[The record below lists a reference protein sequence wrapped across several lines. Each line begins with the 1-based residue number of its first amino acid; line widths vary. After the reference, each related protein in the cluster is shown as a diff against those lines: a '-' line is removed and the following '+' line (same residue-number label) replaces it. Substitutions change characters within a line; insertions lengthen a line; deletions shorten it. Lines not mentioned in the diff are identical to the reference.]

1 MELFQTDVASNLERR
16 IDRLEHLAL
25 ERGLVIADGPPSVVP
40 QKGKHRECPRVHQSS
55 PSEARSGARAV
66 LIIDD
71 DDAIRQLLRA
81 LLEREGFVVEEA
93 ADGQEGIERHRN
105 RPADIVITDII
116 MPNKDGVNTMFEL
129 LKMTPNLKIIAMSGG
144 GWQVKEIDF
153 DIAKRLGAQTIE
165 KPIHR
170 EVLLDAIQKIQ
181 QDPPVGDHRQ
191 SFHFH

>member
-1 MELFQTDVASNLERR
+1 MELFQMDAISNLERR

-25 ERGLVIADGPPSVVP
+25 ERGLVTSDGPSNLAS
-40 QKGKHRECPRVHQSS
+40 QQRGHREVPKVHQPS
-55 PSEARSGARAV
+55 PSKAESVAQAV

-71 DDAIRQLLRA
+71 DDVIRQLLRS

-105 RPADIVITDII
+105 HPADIVITDII

-129 LKMTPNLKIIAMSGG
+129 LKMTPNLRIIAMSGG

-153 DIAKRLGAQTIE
+153 DIARRLGAHTIE
-165 KPIHR
+165 KPIQR
-170 EVLLDAIQKIQ
+170 EVLLEAIQKTQ
-181 QDPPVGDHRQ
+181 HQPPAGGQRPSV
-191 SFHFH
+191 HFH

>member
-1 MELFQTDVASNLERR
+1 MELFQTNVASNLERR

-25 ERGLVIADGPPSVVP
+25 ERGLVVADGSPNMVL
-40 QKGKHRECPRVHQSS
+40 QKREHRDDPTVHQSF
-55 PSEARSGARAV
+55 PSKTRSAAQAI

-71 DDAIRQLLRA
+71 DEVVRQLLRA

-105 RPADIVITDII
+105 HPADIVITDII

-165 KPIHR
+165 KPIRR
-170 EVLLDAIQKIQ
+170 EVLLETLEKIQ
-181 QDPPVGDHRQ
+181 HDAPVGDHRP
-191 SFHFH
+191 SVHFH

>member
-1 MELFQTDVASNLERR
+1 MDLFQTNVAPNLERR

-25 ERGLVIADGPPSVVP
+25 ERGLVIANGPPSKVC
-40 QKGKHRECPRVHQSS
+40 QKSRHREIPRVDESS
-55 PSEARSGARAV
+55 PSSARSV

-71 DDAIRQLLRA
+71 EDAVRQLLRA

-105 RPADIVITDII
+105 HPADIVITDII

-153 DIAKRLGAQTIE
+153 DIAKRLGAHTIE

-170 EVLLDAIQKIQ
+170 EVLLEAIEKLQHDA
-181 QDPPVGDHRQ
+181 PVGDHRP
-191 SFHFH
+191 SVHCH